1 MGTGQAIMQL
11 SVPTLYV
18 VIFANFLALGLVWL
32 HFTRSYPNFAAARY
46 WNAFAFV
53 AAAGAAFSLFRG
65 VSHPLL
71 PILVGNGL
79 LIFAG
84 GFAWMGVRRFYGQ
97 PIPWLTCIIVTLL
110 SMSGLALLT
119 VWHDDIRLRILVY
132 SIGQCIPLALA
143 IRDLRATPERRASPG
158 ARLAAGMTLVVIAAH
173 AVRSIASLMHAD
185 GDTTIV
191 NLNAFQAMCLLLT
204 VFAAMMANFGFVL
217 MAIDRLRAEVAE
229 LALIDDLTGIAN
241 RRHFL
246 GRLSEA
252 CARAQRTNDPFT
264 LLIIDLDGFKSI
276 NDSHG
281 HGAGDECLRIFTR
294 AVPLRLRADDLFAR
308 SGGDEF
314 CVLLPSTNLS
324 DAALIARNLIK
335 ACRKTLVLWNG
346 KQISFTVSV
355 GISAWSSEI
364 ALDPQKLIA
373 EADKALYVA
382 KKQGRDRLAVYE
394 EVADR
399 LRETA

>member
-1 MGTGQAIMQL
+1 MQL

-32 HFTRSYPNFAAARY
+32 HFTRSYPNFTAARY
-46 WNAFAFV
+46 WTAFAFV
-53 AAAGAAFSLFRG
+53 AAVGAAFSFLRG
-65 VSHPLL
+65 IAHPLL
-71 PILVGNGL
+71 PVLIGNGL
-79 LIFAG
+79 LILAG

-97 PIPWLTCIIVTLL
+97 TIPWGTTIAVTLL
-110 SMSGLALLT
+110 SVCALAALT
-119 VWHDDIRLRILVY
+119 IWHDDIRLRILVY
-132 SIGQCIPLALA
+132 SIGQCIPLALSV
-143 IRDLRATPERRASPG
+143 RDLHATGEWRKSPG
-158 ARLAAGMTLVVIAAH
+158 ARLAASMTLVIIAVH
-173 AVRSIASLMHAD
+173 AIRSIISLLHID
-185 GDTTIV
+185 GETSIV
-191 NLNAFQAMCLLLT
+191 SFNAFQSVCLLFL
-204 VFAAMMANFGFVL
+204 VFAAMMASFGFVL

-246 GRLSEA
+246 VRLSEA
-252 CARAQRTNDPFT
+252 CVRAGRTNEPFA
-264 LLIIDLDGFKSI
+264 LLILDLDGFKTI

-294 AVPLRLRADDLFAR
+294 AVPLRLRDDDLFAR

-314 CVLLPSTNLS
+314 CILLPSTSLS
-324 DAALIARNLIK
+324 DAALVARNLIK

-364 ALDPQKLIA
+364 AQDPHKLIA

-394 EVADR
+394 EIADR

>member
-1 MGTGQAIMQL
+1 MQL

-32 HFTRSYPNFAAARY
+32 HFTRSYPNFTAARY
-46 WNAFAFV
+46 WTAFGFV
-53 AAAGAAFSLFRG
+53 AAAGAAFSFLRG
-65 VSHPLL
+65 IAHPLL
-71 PILVGNGL
+71 PVLVGNGL
-79 LIFAG
+79 LILSG
-84 GFAWMGVRRFYGQ
+84 GFAWMGVRRFYGR
-97 PIPWLTCIIVTLL
+97 PIPWRTSIAVTLL
-110 SMSGLALLT
+110 SVCVLAVLT
-119 VWHDDIRLRILVY
+119 LWYDDIRMRIVVY
-132 SIGQCIPLALA
+132 SIGQCIPLALSTWD
-143 IRDLRATPERRASPG
+143 IHRTREWRKSPG
-158 ARLAAGMTLVVIAAH
+158 ARLAAGMTLVVIAVH
-173 AVRSIASLMHAD
+173 AIRSMVSLLHFD
-185 GDTTIV
+185 GETTIV
-191 NLNAFQAMCLLLT
+191 GFNAFQAVCLLLL

-246 GRLSEA
+246 VRLSEA
-252 CARAQRTNDPFT
+252 CARASRTNEPFA
-264 LLIIDLDGFKSI
+264 LLILDLDGFKAI
-276 NDSHG
+276 NDSYG

-294 AVPLRLRADDLFAR
+294 AVPLRLGDDDLFAR

-314 CVLLPSTNLS
+314 CVLMPSTSLS
-324 DAALIARNLIK
+324 DAALVARNLIK

-346 KQISFTVSV
+346 RQISFTVSI

-364 ALDPQKLIA
+364 AHDPHKLIA

-394 EVADR
+394 EMTDR
-399 LRETA
+399 LRESA